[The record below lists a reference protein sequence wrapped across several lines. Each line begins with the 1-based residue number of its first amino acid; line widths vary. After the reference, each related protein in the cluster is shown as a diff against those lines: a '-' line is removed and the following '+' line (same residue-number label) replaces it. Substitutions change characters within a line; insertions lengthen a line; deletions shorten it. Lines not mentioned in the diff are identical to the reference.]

1 MVSIILSG
9 MPASGKST
17 VAKLISEKLGIKFL
31 VGGDVLKN
39 MARELG
45 FNPEIGNWW
54 DTEEGKRFLEV
65 RMKDPNFDKRVD
77 SFLLNSIKNEDFI
90 ITSWSIP
97 WLVDDNHLKVWL
109 KASFKTRVNRLAQR
123 DNISKTD
130 AEKIIK
136 DRDIENIKHYKKL
149 YGYVLG
155 KDLDVFNLVV
165 DVDSVKAE
173 TVAEMLILYYNDFK
187 SNAKNSR

>member
-17 VAKLISEKLGIKFL
+17 VAKLISEKLGVKFL

-77 SFLLNSIKNEDFI
+77 SFLLNSIKNEDYI

-97 WLVDDNHLKVWL
+97 WLVDTSHLKVWL
-109 KASFKTRVNRLAQR
+109 KASFETRVNRLALR
-123 DNISKTD
+123 DNISKID

-173 TVAEMLILYYNDFK
+173 TVAEMLILYYKDFK

>member
-17 VAKLISEKLGIKFL
+17 VAQLISKSLGIRFL
-31 VGGDVLKN
+31 VGGDILKA
-39 MARELG
+39 MAKSLG
-45 FNPEIGNWW
+45 FNPERDNWW
-54 DTEEGKRFLEV
+54 DTEEGKRFLEL
-65 RMKDPNFDKRVD
+65 RMKDPNFDKNVD
-77 SFLLNSIKNEDFI
+77 NFLLNSIKKENCV

-97 WLVDDNHLKVWL
+97 WLIDNNHLKIWL
-109 KASFKTRVNRLAQR
+109 KASFKTRVRRLAQR
-123 DNISKTD
+123 DNVNYND

-136 DRDIENIKHYKKL
+136 DRDEINVKHYEKL
-149 YGYVLG
+149 YGYILG
-155 KDLDVFNLVV
+155 RDLDVFNLIV

-187 SNAKNSR
+187 SNVKNS

>member
-1 MVSIILSG
+1 
-9 MPASGKST
+9 MPASEKST
-17 VAKLISEKLGIKFL
+17 VAKLISEKLGVKFL

-45 FNPEIGNWW
+45 FNPETGNWW
-54 DTEEGKRFLEV
+54 DTEEGKRFLKV

-77 SFLLNSIKNEDFI
+77 SFLLNSIKNEDCI

-97 WLVDDNHLKVWL
+97 WLVDDSHLKVWL

-123 DNISKTD
+123 DNISKID

-165 DVDSVKAE
+165 DVDSVKAG

-187 SNAKNSR
+187 SNVKNSR